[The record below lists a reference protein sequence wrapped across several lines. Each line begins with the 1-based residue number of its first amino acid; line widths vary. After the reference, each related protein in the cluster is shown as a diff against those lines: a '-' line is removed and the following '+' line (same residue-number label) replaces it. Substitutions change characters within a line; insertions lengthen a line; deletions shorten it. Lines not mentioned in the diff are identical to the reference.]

1 MTDYK
6 MYIQTSEANEFIKL
20 SISYNKD
27 TYNWATGQEKT
38 KGYQLTAIPVK
49 RSGRIEEFG
58 AFTGY
63 NTTLV
68 KANRRSKKRLEIAI
82 EELNKNLDKYLQ
94 YFINKGIK
102 IEK

>member
-1 MTDYK
+1 MSDYK
-6 MYIQTSEANEFIKL
+6 MYIKTSEANEFIKL

-38 KGYQLTAIPVK
+38 KGYQLTAMPVK
-49 RSGRIEEFG
+49 RSGMIEEFE

-68 KANRRSKKRLEIAI
+68 KCSRRSKKRLQMSID
-82 EELNKNLDKYLQ
+82 ELTQNIDKYLQ
-94 YFINKGIK
+94 YFINQGFK
-102 IEK
+102 IDK